1 MKSTMVFSMI
11 WNIFFPAQLF
21 NIYFLSF
28 KSVHIKLLG
37 FILQFILTHIF
48 CSFLLLPHFI
58 FFFPLITFILNFV
71 FFLATTYFHS
81 HSYYF
86 SPVQPLETN
95 FLVYGNLTF
104 LFLILKYPCSLS
116 TFSNLC
122 LLAVDRV
129 VIVAFYSIISLY
141 LRYFSISNLKFNRSP
156 ILIIFCLKF

>member
-1 MKSTMVFSMI
+1 MVFSMI
-11 WNIFFPAQLF
+11 GDIFFPAQLF
-21 NIYFLSF
+21 NMNFLAF
-28 KSVHIKLLG
+28 KFVHIKSLD
-37 FILQFILTHIF
+37 FILQFISGHIF
-48 CSFLLLPHFI
+48 APPLTPFY
-58 FFFPLITFILNFV
+58 FFFPLIIFILNFV